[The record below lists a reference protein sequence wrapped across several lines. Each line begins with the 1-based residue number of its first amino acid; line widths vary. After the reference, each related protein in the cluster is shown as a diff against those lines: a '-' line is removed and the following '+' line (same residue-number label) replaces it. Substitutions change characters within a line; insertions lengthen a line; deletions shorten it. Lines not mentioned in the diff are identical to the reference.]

1 MNDQPIKKQTFLQGT
16 AILAMATVLVK
27 LMGFLFKVPLN
38 NIIGEDGFGYFNT
51 AYDVY
56 NVLLMISTTGLPV
69 AMSRMI
75 SQAQT
80 LGNHAQIK
88 RIYRTSLYVFLT
100 IGMAG
105 SLGMLIFCRQLS
117 VMVTTNENSWAAIA
131 ALAPCVL
138 LICLVSAYR
147 GFFQGQSNMTPT
159 SVSQIFEAVTRLVV
173 GLGLAWLVM
182 KLTGE
187 AAVRAQGIVLASGE
201 TAQDYGDITL
211 AAGGAILGVTLGSL
225 ISVVYLHHKFRQSN
239 QILSLGGGTAKSTR
253 STMKELLSI
262 AVPITLGS
270 AGLQIINLFD
280 TMIYMRRLTGALQ
293 WTEKMA
299 DSAKGVYNFCQTVF
313 ALPCSFIPTITIAV
327 IPAITASLTRKDLA
341 EAKATSESSVRT
353 MALIAMP
360 CAAGL
365 FVMAEP
371 VIRLLCSTYTE
382 DRIQLAATMLAI
394 LGLTVIFNSLVLL
407 LNAIMQAHGDVVTPV
422 VNMLIGGIIKI
433 IVNYILVGQPNL
445 NIVGAPIGTFICY
458 ISITALD
465 LIAMKR
471 HISARPAI
479 FKNII
484 RPGLSSA
491 IMGAATFM
499 VYRVLSNAIS
509 SWKLACLLSLAFAV
523 VLYAVLVVF
532 LRCLTYEDCMLL
544 PKGEK
549 IAKILRIRKKTKKSL
564 AKEGK
569 L

>member
-16 AILAMATVLVK
+16 AVLAMATVLVK

-100 IGMAG
+100 IGMVG
-105 SLGMLIFCRQLS
+105 SLGMLFFCRQLS

-182 KLTGE
+182 KLTGK
-187 AAVRAQGIVLASGE
+187 AYVRMQGIVLAPGE

>member
-16 AILAMATVLVK
+16 AVLAMATVLVK

-100 IGMAG
+100 IGMVG

-382 DRIQLAATMLAI
+382 DKIQLAATMLAI

-484 RPGLSSA
+484 RPGLASA

>member
-16 AILAMATVLVK
+16 AVLAMATVLVK

-100 IGMAG
+100 IGMVG
-105 SLGMLIFCRQLS
+105 SLGMLFFCRQLS

-433 IVNYILVGQPNL
+433 IVNYMLVGQPNL

-479 FKNII
+479 FKNVI
-484 RPGLSSA
+484 RPGLASA

-549 IAKILRIRKKTKKSL
+549 IAKILRIRKKN
-564 AKEGK
+564 
-569 L
+569 

>member
-16 AILAMATVLVK
+16 AVLAMATVLVK

-100 IGMAG
+100 IGMVG
-105 SLGMLIFCRQLS
+105 SLGMLFFCRQLS

-270 AGLQIINLFD
+270 AGLQVINLFD

-549 IAKILRIRKKTKKSL
+549 IAKILRIRKKS
-564 AKEGK
+564 
-569 L
+569 

>member
-16 AILAMATVLVK
+16 AVLAMATVLVK

-100 IGMAG
+100 IGMVG
-105 SLGMLIFCRQLS
+105 SLGMLFFCRQLS

-382 DRIQLAATMLAI
+382 DKIQLAATMLAI

-471 HISARPAI
+471 HISARPVI

-484 RPGLSSA
+484 RPGLASA

-549 IAKILRIRKKTKKSL
+549 IAKILRIRKKN
-564 AKEGK
+564 
-569 L
+569 

>member
-16 AILAMATVLVK
+16 AVLAMATVLVK

-182 KLTGE
+182 KLTGK
-187 AAVRAQGIVLASGE
+187 AYVRMQGIVLAPGE

-382 DRIQLAATMLAI
+382 DKIQLAATMLAI

-549 IAKILRIRKKTKKSL
+549 IAKILRIRKKN
-564 AKEGK
+564 
-569 L
+569 

>member
-16 AILAMATVLVK
+16 AVLAMATVLVK

-382 DRIQLAATMLAI
+382 DKIQLAATMLAI

-484 RPGLSSA
+484 RPGLASA

-499 VYRVLSNAIS
+499 VYRVLSGTLS
-509 SWKLACLLSLAFAV
+509 SWKLACLASLAFAV

-549 IAKILRIRKKTKKSL
+549 IAKILRIRKKN
-564 AKEGK
+564 
-569 L
+569 

>member
-16 AILAMATVLVK
+16 AVLAMATVLVK

-100 IGMAG
+100 IGMVG
-105 SLGMLIFCRQLS
+105 SLGMLFFCRQLS

-484 RPGLSSA
+484 RPGLASA

-523 VLYAVLVVF
+523 VLYAVLAVF

-549 IAKILRIRKKTKKSL
+549 IAKILRIRKKN
-564 AKEGK
+564 
-569 L
+569 

>member
-16 AILAMATVLVK
+16 AVLAMATVLVK

-100 IGMAG
+100 IGMVG
-105 SLGMLIFCRQLS
+105 SLGMLFFCHQLS

-187 AAVRAQGIVLASGE
+187 AYVRMQGIVLAPGE

-382 DRIQLAATMLAI
+382 DKIQLAATMLAI

-549 IAKILRIRKKTKKSL
+549 IAKILRIRKKN
-564 AKEGK
+564 
-569 L
+569 

>member
-16 AILAMATVLVK
+16 AVLAMATVLVK

-100 IGMAG
+100 IGMVG
-105 SLGMLIFCRQLS
+105 SLGMLFFCRQLS

-182 KLTGE
+182 KLTGD
-187 AAVRAQGIVLASGE
+187 AAVRAQGIVLAPGE

-479 FKNII
+479 FKNVI
-484 RPGLSSA
+484 RPGLASA

-523 VLYAVLVVF
+523 ILYAVLVVF

-549 IAKILRIRKKTKKSL
+549 IAKILRIRKKN
-564 AKEGK
+564 
-569 L
+569 

>member
-16 AILAMATVLVK
+16 AVLAMATVLVK

-159 SVSQIFEAVTRLVV
+159 SVSQIFEAVTRLIV

-471 HISARPAI
+471 HISARPTI

-484 RPGLSSA
+484 RPGLASA

-549 IAKILRIRKKTKKSL
+549 IAKILRIRKKN
-564 AKEGK
+564 
-569 L
+569 

>member
-16 AILAMATVLVK
+16 AVLAMATVLVK

-100 IGMAG
+100 IGMVG

-201 TAQDYGDITL
+201 TAQDYGDITI

-382 DRIQLAATMLAI
+382 DKIQLAATMLAI

-484 RPGLSSA
+484 RPGLASA

-549 IAKILRIRKKTKKSL
+549 IAKILRIRKKN
-564 AKEGK
+564 
-569 L
+569 

>member
-16 AILAMATVLVK
+16 AVLAMATVLVK

-100 IGMAG
+100 IGMVG
-105 SLGMLIFCRQLS
+105 SLGMLFFCRQLS

-280 TMIYMRRLTGALQ
+280 AATVMNRLINAAGYTQ
-293 WTEKMA
+293 ERA
-299 DSAKGVYNFCQTVF
+299 DVVKGVYNYCQTIF
-313 ALPCSFIPTITIAV
+313 NFPCAFIPCITIAI
-327 IPAITASLTRKDLA
+327 IPAITNSLTLQDRRGVR
-341 EAKATSESSVRT
+341 SVQNSSLRL
-353 MALIAMP
+353 MGLIAMP
-360 CAAGL
+360 CAVGL
-365 FVMAEP
+365 IVLAEP
-371 VIRLLCSTYTE
+371 IVALLGGYTGANLT
-382 DRIQLAATMLAI
+382 LATKLMAI
-394 LGLTVIFNSLVLL
+394 LGVAVVFNSIVLMTD
-407 LNAIMQAHGDVVTPV
+407 AIMQAHNHAVIPV
-422 VNMLIGGIIKI
+422 INTLIGGIVKV
-433 IVNYILVGQPNL
+433 IVNYILVGNPD
-445 NIVGAPIGTFICY
+445 IAITGAPVGTIACY
-458 ISITALD
+458 AVITVLN
-465 LIAMKR
+465 LIAMR
-471 HISARPAI
+471 
-479 FKNII
+479 
-484 RPGLSSA
+484 
-491 IMGAATFM
+491 
-499 VYRVLSNAIS
+499 RVLRRNAPKLLPNL
-509 SWKLACLLSLAFAV
+509 WKTTIAAVLMGGTTWLAYWGLGRIGMGRAVACLGSIV
-523 VLYAVLVVF
+523 VAVLVYVV
-532 LRCLTYEDCMLL
+532 LIIVLKVLTYEDCLLL

-549 IAKILRIRKKTKKSL
+549 IAKILRVR
-564 AKEGK
+564 
-569 L
+569 

>member
-16 AILAMATVLVK
+16 AVLAMATVLVK

-100 IGMAG
+100 IGMVG
-105 SLGMLIFCRQLS
+105 SLGMLFFCRQLS

-147 GFFQGQSNMTPT
+147 GFFQWQSNMTPT

-382 DRIQLAATMLAI
+382 DKIQLAATMLAI

-484 RPGLSSA
+484 RPGLASA

-549 IAKILRIRKKTKKSL
+549 IAKILRIRKKN
-564 AKEGK
+564 
-569 L
+569 

>member
-16 AILAMATVLVK
+16 AVLAMATVLVK

-100 IGMAG
+100 IGMVG

-138 LICLVSAYR
+138 LICLVPAYR

-484 RPGLSSA
+484 RPGLASA

-549 IAKILRIRKKTKKSL
+549 IAKILRIRKKN
-564 AKEGK
+564 
-569 L
+569 

>member
-16 AILAMATVLVK
+16 AVLAMATVLVK

-100 IGMAG
+100 IGMVG
-105 SLGMLIFCRQLS
+105 SLGMLFFCRQLS

-182 KLTGE
+182 KLTGK
-187 AAVRAQGIVLASGE
+187 AYVRMQGIVLAPGE

-239 QILSLGGGTAKSTR
+239 QILSLGGSTAKSTR

-382 DRIQLAATMLAI
+382 DKIQLAATMLAI

-484 RPGLSSA
+484 RPGLASA

-549 IAKILRIRKKTKKSL
+549 IAKILRIRKKN
-564 AKEGK
+564 
-569 L
+569 

>member
-16 AILAMATVLVK
+16 AVLAMATVLVK

-100 IGMAG
+100 IGMVG
-105 SLGMLIFCRQLS
+105 SLGMLFFCRQLS

-382 DRIQLAATMLAI
+382 DKIQLAATMLAI

-471 HISARPAI
+471 HISARPVI

-484 RPGLSSA
+484 H
-491 IMGAATFM
+491 
-499 VYRVLSNAIS
+499 
-509 SWKLACLLSLAFAV
+509 SWCTAFCRTRSPRGSLRAF
-523 VLYAVLVVF
+523 
-532 LRCLTYEDCMLL
+532 
-544 PKGEK
+544 
-549 IAKILRIRKKTKKSL
+549 
-564 AKEGK
+564 
-569 L
+569 

>member
-16 AILAMATVLVK
+16 AVLAMATVLVK

-100 IGMAG
+100 IGMVG
-105 SLGMLIFCRQLS
+105 SLGMLFFCRQLS

-182 KLTGE
+182 KLTGD
-187 AAVRAQGIVLASGE
+187 AAVRVQGIVLASGE

-382 DRIQLAATMLAI
+382 DKIQLAATMLAI

-484 RPGLSSA
+484 RPGLASA

-523 VLYAVLVVF
+523 VLYAVLAVF

-549 IAKILRIRKKTKKSL
+549 IAKILRIRKKN
-564 AKEGK
+564 
-569 L
+569 

>member
-16 AILAMATVLVK
+16 AVLAMATVLVK

-100 IGMAG
+100 IGMVG
-105 SLGMLIFCRQLS
+105 SLGMLFFCRQLS

-138 LICLVSAYR
+138 LICLVSASR

-484 RPGLSSA
+484 RPGLASA

-523 VLYAVLVVF
+523 VLYAVLAVF

-549 IAKILRIRKKTKKSL
+549 IAKILRIRKKN
-564 AKEGK
+564 
-569 L
+569 

>member
-16 AILAMATVLVK
+16 AVLAMATVLVK

-100 IGMAG
+100 IGMVG
-105 SLGMLIFCRQLS
+105 SLGMLFFCRQLS

-182 KLTGE
+182 KLTGK
-187 AAVRAQGIVLASGE
+187 AYVRMQGIVLAPGE

-299 DSAKGVYNFCQTVF
+299 DSAKGIYNFCQTVF

-382 DRIQLAATMLAI
+382 DKIQLAATMLAI

-549 IAKILRIRKKTKKSL
+549 IAKILRIRKKN
-564 AKEGK
+564 
-569 L
+569 